1 MDDLKG
7 FVPFFFRY
15 LPETRPIQRS
25 CRPNTI
31 LCQLMGHPRRRRKQ
45 QTHVTIGGAV
55 VASKRE
61 RKSSTYSH
69 PTVLNEKELVA
80 RLRGCGVFCALL
92 TSVAR
97 PAPSDECVTTLAETM
112 SSTHGLKDISI

>member
-31 LCQLMGHPRRRRKQ
+31 LCQLTGHPRRRRKQ

-80 RLRGCGVFCALL
+80 DAYEHFSHAALNRARVVEIFTSMLEQWKPSFVFA
-92 TSVAR
+92 
-97 PAPSDECVTTLAETM
+97 DAE
-112 SSTHGLKDISI
+112 SFVLC